1 MSRGLLGLGFQGTEG
16 RGGGRHRTK
25 VETGVEGGCE
35 WGDQLL
41 CSRLTQVR
49 GETLR
54 RAPIGET
61 GKYGAA
67 VADVAWTA

>member
-1 MSRGLLGLGFQGTEG
+1 MGVGTG
-16 RGGGRHRTK
+16 RKLKQAWRAVVSG
-25 VETGVEGGCE
+25 ETNC
-35 WGDQLL
+35 W